1 MSQSADAASPATTPS
16 IDLRSLVA
24 HSHVIDAASTVE
36 AVQGAFAKLDVD
48 FLAVTTGT
56 QLVGVCARRELIGS
70 LGSRF
75 GFALNAKRP
84 IREFLM
90 AAPLIV
96 GIDTAMTDLFKSTA
110 SRGQREFYDDV
121 VLVGPD
127 RRVVGLIPMH
137 TLVRLQT
144 EFLLRNLEQVEAA
157 RVELAGKNREM
168 EDDLRMAREVQFAL
182 LPQGR
187 AGFSFA
193 DRTVEFAH
201 VYRPS
206 GGMSGDFF
214 DTFPVSDNAVGL
226 LVCDV
231 MGHGVRSALITAMI
245 RAMLEQ
251 FHALA
256 ADPAA
261 FLTRLNHDLTKMLRR
276 AGGLIFVTA
285 AYVVIDLESR
295 RLRYAQAGHP
305 TPFHWHASTPELR
318 TIPCTDIEAGP
329 ALGLLDDF
337 SYVTVETPIAPG
349 DRVLLFTDGIS
360 EAASANGDE
369 FGDTQMAAAL
379 TRHAATPLA
388 AWVEA
393 LVTDASTF
401 AGAPF
406 GDDVCLVAAEF
417 RA

>member
-1 MSQSADAASPATTPS
+1 
-16 IDLRSLVA
+16 
-24 HSHVIDAASTVE
+24 
-36 AVQGAFAKLDVD
+36 
-48 FLAVTTGT
+48 
-56 QLVGVCARRELIGS
+56 
-70 LGSRF
+70 
-75 GFALNAKRP
+75 
-84 IREFLM
+84 
-90 AAPLIV
+90 
-96 GIDTAMTDLFKSTA
+96 
-110 SRGQREFYDDV
+110 
-121 VLVGPD
+121 
-127 RRVVGLIPMH
+127 
-137 TLVRLQT
+137 
-144 EFLLRNLEQVEAA
+144 LEQVEAA

-187 AGFSFA
+187 AGFSHES
-193 DRTVEFAH
+193 RTVEFAH

-214 DTFPVSDNAVGL
+214 DTFPVSDHAVGL

-245 RAMLEQ
+245 RAMVEQ
-251 FHALA
+251 FHSLA

-285 AYVVIDLESR
+285 AYIVIDLKSG

-305 TPFHWHASTPELR
+305 TPFHWHAAAAELQ
-318 TIPCTDIEAGP
+318 TIPCTDAEAGP

-337 SYVTVETPIAPG
+337 SYVAVETPISPG

-360 EAASANGDE
+360 EAASASGDE
-369 FGDTQMAAAL
+369 FGEARMTAAL
-379 TRHAATPLA
+379 ARHAPAPLA
-388 AWVEA
+388 TWVEA

-401 AGAPF
+401 AGTPF

>member
-1 MSQSADAASPATTPS
+1 MPEPADAPDSTTPAS
-16 IDLRSLVA
+16 IDLRSLVV
-24 HSHVIDAASTVE
+24 HRHVIDAASTVE
-36 AVQGAFAKLDVD
+36 VVQAAFAKLDVD
-48 FLAVTTGT
+48 FLAVTADTR
-56 QLVGVCARRELIGS
+56 LVGVCARRELIGS

-84 IREFLM
+84 IREFLL
-90 AAPLIV
+90 AAPLIATS
-96 GIDTAMTDLFKSTA
+96 DTSITDLFKSTA
-110 SRGQREFYDDV
+110 TRGQREFYDDV

-187 AGFSFA
+187 AGFAFA

-214 DTFPVSDNAVGL
+214 DTFPVSDHVVGL

-245 RAMLEQ
+245 RAMVEQ
-251 FHALA
+251 FHSLA

-285 AYVVIDLESR
+285 AYVVIDLESG

-305 TPFHWHASTPELR
+305 TPLHWHAATAELQ
-318 TIPCTDIEAGP
+318 TIPCTEAEAGP

-337 SYVTVETPIAPG
+337 TYIAVETPIASG

-360 EAASANGDE
+360 EAASVTGEE
-369 FGDTQMAAAL
+369 FGTTRMSAAL
-379 TRHAATPLA
+379 TRQAPVPLA